1 MDDGVFTVIGWTI
14 IILASLVLLSSL
26 GVFKWQIKIRSLL
39 FKFLLF
45 LVIVGYLFF
54 IAIETVEGK
63 NGIEVIVALLSKL
76 GELFVIPVAL
86 GVFQVDN
93 SKNKKSKS
101 KRSKTKTVTTETVK
115 IDFNDGEHYEKTTI
129 VTDEEA

>member
-1 MDDGVFTVIGWTI
+1 MNEGVFTVIGWTI

-26 GVFKWQIKIRSLL
+26 GVFKWQIKIHSLV
-39 FKFLLF
+39 FKILLF
-45 LVIVGYLFF
+45 LVIVSYLLF

-86 GVFQVDN
+86 GAFQVGN
-93 SKNKKSKS
+93 SKNKKIKS
-101 KRSKTKTVTTETVK
+101 KLSKTKTVTTETVK
-115 IDFNDGEHYEKTTI
+115 IDFNGVEHYEKTTT
-129 VTDEEA
+129 VTEEE